1 MKKLTFILV
10 IGLLLASCASNKD
23 KFNISGSI
31 DSKDSVMVFLQKRG
45 IDGWE
50 KLDSTKVI
58 NGKFSFTG
66 SVIMP
71 EMLYLTMEEPKIN
84 FPFFVENSDISV
96 EIYPDSVDKS
106 KVLGSP
112 SQDIYEKYVVMNNAV
127 MQKMDDVYSA
137 WETAKEIGDTA
148 AMKKNDSL
156 SEDLDKEVKAQLV
169 SFIKSNNNTAVSPYL
184 ITRNS
189 YRFDLSDLQNLIG
202 VMDASL
208 KPSTYYKDIEKR
220 IDLLRATAI
229 GQIAPDFT
237 LNDTAGNPVSLS
249 SLKGKIL
256 LVDFWAAW
264 CGPCREENPNVV
276 KAWKTYNQKGF
287 DVLGVSFDTNRD
299 KWLKAIEDDRLT
311 WTQISDLKGWGN
323 EAGKLYAIN
332 SIPANVLIDKDQ
344 KIIAS
349 NLRGEELLK
358 KLEELLGSESAAKNL
373 SEE

>member
-1 MKKLTFILV
+1 MNKLTLILV
-10 IGLLLASCASNKD
+10 MGILLASCASNKD

-58 NGKFSFTG
+58 NGKFSFIG
-66 SVIMP
+66 SVNMP

-112 SQDIYEKYVVMNNAV
+112 SQDIYEKYVAMNNAV

-137 WETAKEIGDTA
+137 WKTAKEIGDTA

-169 SFIKSNNNTAVSPYL
+169 SFIKLNNNTAVSPYL

-189 YRFDLSDLQNLIG
+189 YRFDLSDLENLMG
-202 VMDASL
+202 VMDTSL

-237 LNDTAGNPVSLS
+237 LNDTAGKPVSLS

-332 SIPANVLIDKDQ
+332 SIPANVLLDKDQ

-349 NLRGEELLK
+349 NLRGGELLK
-358 KLEELLGSESAAKNL
+358 KLEELLGSESAAKKP
-373 SEE
+373 